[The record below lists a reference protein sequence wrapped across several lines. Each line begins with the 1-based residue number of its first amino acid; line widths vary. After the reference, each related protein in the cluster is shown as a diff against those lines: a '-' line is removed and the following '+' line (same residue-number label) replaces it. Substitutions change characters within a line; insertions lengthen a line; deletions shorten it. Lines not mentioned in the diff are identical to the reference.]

1 MIYKDE
7 SKDENLG
14 IVVAVEGYAQRHNMR
29 EKDVFALLQKHEV
42 NKMLRSACV
51 CSTFQALE
59 ESIEYVED
67 VLSWKLK

>member
-7 SKDENLG
+7 ATDENLG

-29 EKDVFALLQKHEV
+29 EKDVFALFKKYEI
-42 NKMLRSACV
+42 NKMLRSAWSV
-51 CSTFQALE
+51 LHTQALE

-67 VLSWKLK
+67 VLSWKQK